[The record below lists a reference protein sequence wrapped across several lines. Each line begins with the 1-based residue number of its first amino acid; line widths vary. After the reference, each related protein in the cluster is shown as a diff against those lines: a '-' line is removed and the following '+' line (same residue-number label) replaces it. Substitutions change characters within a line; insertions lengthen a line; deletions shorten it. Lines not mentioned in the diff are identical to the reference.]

1 MDRRPSDESRDDDDE
16 LALDASEDSATGAKK
31 PAVDTRRRVH
41 KGSVADDDLDDEPAV
56 DTRKRVHKGSVAD
69 DDLDDE
75 PAVDTRK
82 RVHKGSVADD
92 DLDDPDDE
100 PAVDTRRRV
109 HKGSVADDDDDDL
122 PEPDVRERVQVRARA
137 NDLPEPDVRE
147 WVQVRARANDDD
159 LEAADDDADD
169 DDDDDNDADDEAD
182 DDDDR
187 DETGDDDASGRATP
201 PPSAARRQ
209 LGPTLLVLG
218 GGVWAIAAALH
229 CNAPAPGPALS
240 VSPDAATPGLSDALD
255 GAPEPAAPPSEIP
268 EEGADPLAEM
278 GPEGEPE
285 PMSAEDMAGDGGDG
299 PLPPDPLPEDW
310 AQGLTAPKK
319 VTYTIRH
326 GGSIKNVANLFKI
339 FHHEITAL
347 NPGFTLEQ
355 ELPPNSKVVVY
366 VEEDGAVSQSIGAP
380 SSGKLE
386 GAVPMV
392 EGPGRVLKMIPWK
405 SWGTAHTVALLDQV
419 LRKWAQR
426 KAQPVLVGNMAARTG
441 GKLEPHSTHQSG
453 RDVDIGYMQ
462 KLPDG
467 EELNWREMNATNLDA
482 AETWELLKLF
492 RSTGQVEVIFID
504 TALQKLLYEHA
515 VKHGTVP
522 KAELARWLEYPRS
535 APQKRALVQH
545 VAGHVDHIHV
555 RFACQP
561 HERRCESRDR

>member
-1 MDRRPSDESRDDDDE
+1 MDRRHPDDPHDVLDADDEDDD
-16 LALDASEDSATGAKK
+16 
-31 PAVDTRRRVH
+31 
-41 KGSVADDDLDDEPAV
+41 
-56 DTRKRVHKGSVAD
+56 
-69 DDLDDE
+69 
-75 PAVDTRK
+75 
-82 RVHKGSVADD
+82 
-92 DLDDPDDE
+92 
-100 PAVDTRRRV
+100 
-109 HKGSVADDDDDDL
+109 
-122 PEPDVRERVQVRARA
+122 VR
-137 NDLPEPDVRE
+137 D
-147 WVQVRARANDDD
+147 
-159 LEAADDDADD
+159 AADAADADD
-169 DDDDDNDADDEAD
+169 DDEDDRDEAD
-182 DDDDR
+182 DDD
-187 DETGDDDASGRATP
+187 TGDDDASVPATSP
-201 PPSAARRQ
+201 APAARRQ

-218 GGVWAIAAALH
+218 GGVWAIAAALR
-229 CNAPAPGPALS
+229 CGAPEPGPALS
-240 VSPDAATPGLSDALD
+240 VSPDASTPGLSAPNEDDPD
-255 GAPEPAAPPSEIP
+255 GLGRLGDEPAPDQPP
-268 EEGADPLAEM
+268 EEGREAQGEP
-278 GPEGEPE
+278 GPEGDREPA
-285 PMSAEDMAGDGGDG
+285 SAEADMADMADG

-310 AQGLTAPKK
+310 AQGLTPPKK

-355 ELPPNSKVVVY
+355 DLPPNSKVVVY
-366 VEEDGAVSQSIGAP
+366 VEDEGTTSESIGGP
-380 SSGKLE
+380 SSGSLQ

-419 LRKWAQR
+419 LRKWGQR
-426 KAQPVLVGNMAARTG
+426 KGAQPVLVGNMAARTG

-504 TALQKLLYEHA
+504 SALQKLLYEHA

-522 KAELARWLEYPRS
+522 KAELPRWLEHPRS
-535 APQKRALVQH
+535 PPQRRALVQH

>member
-1 MDRRPSDESRDDDDE
+1 MDRRPPDDPRDDDE
-16 LALDASEDSATGAKK
+16 QELDASEDRATGAKPK
-31 PAVDTRRRVH
+31 AKARPAAAAKRPPAGKAKRGR
-41 KGSVADDDLDDEPAV
+41 SVAADDEDDEDLDADEA
-56 DTRKRVHKGSVAD
+56 DAD
-69 DDLDDE
+69 D
-75 PAVDTRK
+75 
-82 RVHKGSVADD
+82 
-92 DLDDPDDE
+92 
-100 PAVDTRRRV
+100 
-109 HKGSVADDDDDDL
+109 
-122 PEPDVRERVQVRARA
+122 REA
-137 NDLPEPDVRE
+137 L
-147 WVQVRARANDDD
+147 
-159 LEAADDDADD
+159 ADDDADD
-169 DDDDDNDADDEAD
+169 DADDE
-182 DDDDR
+182 DDR
-187 DETGDDDASGRATP
+187 DAEDDLEDDTGDEDTSVRATP

-229 CNAPAPGPALS
+229 CSAPEPGPALS
-240 VSPDAATPGLSDALD
+240 VSPDAAPTPSLADGPGEDAD
-255 GAPEPAAPPSEIP
+255 APEPAIEPVP
-268 EEGADPLAEM
+268 EEGLDRGDGSEP

-285 PMSAEDMAGDGGDG
+285 PASADAGFADEAADG

-310 AQGLTAPKK
+310 AQDLTPPKK

-347 NPGFTLEQ
+347 NPGFTLDQ

-366 VEEDGAVSQSIGAP
+366 VEEDGTVSQSIGAP
-380 SSGKLE
+380 SSGSLE

-426 KAQPVLVGNMAARTG
+426 KGAQPVLVGNMAARTG

-453 RDVDIGYMQ
+453 RDVDIGYIQ

-504 TALQKLLYEHA
+504 SSLQKLLYEHA
-515 VKHGTVP
+515 VKHGTVS

-535 APQKRALVQH
+535 PPQKRALVQH

>member
-1 MDRRPSDESRDDDDE
+1 MDRRHPDEARDDDE
-16 LALDASEDSATGAKK
+16 QELDASEDSAAGARTPKA
-31 PAVDTRRRVH
+31 PAAKAKTKVAATRQPPATPPRPTN
-41 KGSVADDDLDDEPAV
+41 GDELDEDE
-56 DTRKRVHKGSVAD
+56 
-69 DDLDDE
+69 LDEDE
-75 PAVDTRK
+75 
-82 RVHKGSVADD
+82 
-92 DLDDPDDE
+92 
-100 PAVDTRRRV
+100 
-109 HKGSVADDDDDDL
+109 
-122 PEPDVRERVQVRARA
+122 
-137 NDLPEPDVRE
+137 
-147 WVQVRARANDDD
+147 
-159 LEAADDDADD
+159 LEAAAADE
-169 DDDDDNDADDEAD
+169 DDED
-182 DDDDR
+182 GD
-187 DETGDDDASGRATP
+187 DETGDDETSVRTAPS
-201 PPSAARRQ
+201 PSAARRQ
-209 LGPTLLVLG
+209 LGPTLLTLG
-218 GGVWAIAAALH
+218 GGVWAIAMALR
-229 CNAPAPGPALS
+229 CSAPEPGPTMS
-240 VSPDAATPGLSDALD
+240 VSPDAAPTPALAD
-255 GAPEPAAPPSEIP
+255 GPEADAPEPSVEPTPGEEP
-268 EEGADPLAEM
+268 EEGVERRDGAEP

-285 PMSAEDMAGDGGDG
+285 PAAADGGLADDAAADG

-310 AQGLTAPKK
+310 AQDLTPPKK

-347 NPGFTLEQ
+347 NPGFTLDQ

-366 VEEDGAVSQSIGAP
+366 VEDEGTTSESIGGP
-380 SSGKLE
+380 SSGSLQ

-426 KAQPVLVGNMAARTG
+426 KGAQPVLVGNMAARTG

-453 RDVDIGYMQ
+453 RDVDIGYVQ
-462 KLPDG
+462 KLPEG
-467 EELNWREMNATNLDA
+467 EELNWREMNAQNLDA

-522 KAELARWLEYPRS
+522 KDELARWMEYPRS
-535 APQKRALVQH
+535 PPQRRALIQH

-561 HERRCESRDR
+561 HERRCESRER